1 VHELY
6 TWPLKINGNWHSAPL
21 TAPLVVIH
29 FEELVVVVAGV
40 VVVAVVVVVST
51 TIPIVVVVDSDV
63 VVVVV
68 NGVVVVV
75 GAAVVVGGLLQVCA
89 TADSLVLLQSS
100 PEQHLPTRLLQKAP
114 SARQA
119 VYWQ

>member
-1 VHELY
+1 M
-6 TWPLKINGNWHSAPL
+6 NGNWHSAPL
-21 TAPLVVIH
+21 TAPLVVMH
-29 FEELVVVVAGV
+29 VEELDVVF
-40 VVVAVVVVVST
+40 AVVVVVST
-51 TIPIVVVVDSDV
+51 TIPMVVVVDSV

-68 NGVVVVV
+68 VVVVV

>member
-1 VHELY
+1 
-6 TWPLKINGNWHSAPL
+6 LKKNGNRHS
-21 TAPLVVIH
+21 APLVVIH
-29 FEELVVVVAGV
+29 FAELGV
-40 VVVAVVVVVST
+40 FVVAVVVVVVVCT
-51 TIPIVVVVDSDV
+51 TIPIVVVVDSA
-63 VVVVV
+63 VVVV

-75 GAAVVVGGLLQVCA
+75 VVGAAVVVVVGVVGGLLHVCA

-114 SARQA
+114 SVRQV

>member
-1 VHELY
+1 LY
-6 TWPLKINGNWHSAPL
+6 TWPLKIKGNWHSAPL

-29 FEELVVVVAGV
+29 FEELVVVVVAGV
-40 VVVAVVVVVST
+40 VVVAVVVVVVST

-63 VVVVV
+63 VVVV

-75 GAAVVVGGLLQVCA
+75 GAAVVVVGLLQVCA

>member
-1 VHELY
+1 M
-6 TWPLKINGNWHSAPL
+6 NGNWHSAPL
-21 TAPLVVIH
+21 TAPLVVMH
-29 FEELVVVVAGV
+29 VEELD

-51 TIPIVVVVDSDV
+51 AIVVVVDSVVAV
-63 VVVVV
+63 VV
-68 NGVVVVV
+68 VVVVV

>member
-1 VHELY
+1 M
-6 TWPLKINGNWHSAPL
+6 
-21 TAPLVVIH
+21 H
-29 FEELVVVVAGV
+29 FDELVVV
-40 VVVAVVVVVST
+40 VVVVVST
-51 TIPIVVVVDSDV
+51 TISIGVVVVS
-63 VVVVV
+63 VVVV

-75 GAAVVVGGLLQVCA
+75 GATVVVVVGLLQVCA
-89 TADSLVLLQSS
+89 TAVALVLLQSR

>member
-1 VHELY
+1 
-6 TWPLKINGNWHSAPL
+6 LKKNGNWHSAPL
-21 TAPLVVIH
+21 VVIH
-29 FEELVVVVAGV
+29 FSELGV
-40 VVVAVVVVVST
+40 VVVLLIVVVVVCT

-63 VVVVV
+63 VVV

-75 GAAVVVGGLLQVCA
+75 LVGAAVVVVVCVVGVVGGLLHVCA
-89 TADSLVLLQSS
+89 SADSLVLLQSS

-114 SARQA
+114 SVRQV

>member
-1 VHELY
+1 M
-6 TWPLKINGNWHSAPL
+6 NGNWHSAPL
-21 TAPLVVIH
+21 TAPLVVMH
-29 FEELVVVVAGV
+29 VEELDVV
-40 VVVAVVVVVST
+40 VVVAVVST
-51 TIPIVVVVDSDV
+51 TIVVVVDSVV

>member
-1 VHELY
+1 M
-6 TWPLKINGNWHSAPL
+6 NGNWHSAPL
-21 TAPLVVIH
+21 TAPLVVMH
-29 FEELVVVVAGV
+29 VEELDV

-51 TIPIVVVVDSDV
+51 TIPMVVVVDSV

-68 NGVVVVV
+68 VVVVV

-100 PEQHLPTRLLQKAP
+100 PEQHLPTRF
-114 SARQA
+114 
-119 VYWQ
+119 

>member
-1 VHELY
+1 M
-6 TWPLKINGNWHSAPL
+6 NGNWHSAPL
-21 TAPLVVIH
+21 TAPLVVMH
-29 FEELVVVVAGV
+29 VEELDV

-51 TIPIVVVVDSDV
+51 TIPMVVVVDSVVAV
-63 VVVVV
+63 VV
-68 NGVVVVV
+68 VVVVV

>member
-1 VHELY
+1 M
-6 TWPLKINGNWHSAPL
+6 NGNWHSAPL
-21 TAPLVVIH
+21 TAPLVVMH
-29 FEELVVVVAGV
+29 VEELL
-40 VVVAVVVVVST
+40 VVAVVVVVAVVST
-51 TIPIVVVVDSDV
+51 TIVVVVDSV
-63 VVVVV
+63 VVVV
-68 NGVVVVV
+68 VVVVV

>member
-1 VHELY
+1 M
-6 TWPLKINGNWHSAPL
+6 NGNWHSAPL
-21 TAPLVVIH
+21 TAPLVVMH
-29 FEELVVVVAGV
+29 VEELDV

-51 TIPIVVVVDSDV
+51 TIPMVVVVDSV
-63 VVVVV
+63 VA
-68 NGVVVVV
+68 VVVVV

>member
-1 VHELY
+1 M
-6 TWPLKINGNWHSAPL
+6 NGNWHSAPL
-21 TAPLVVIH
+21 TAPLVVMH
-29 FEELVVVVAGV
+29 VEELD

-51 TIPIVVVVDSDV
+51 TIPIVVVVDSVVAV

-68 NGVVVVV
+68 VVVVV

>member
-1 VHELY
+1 M
-6 TWPLKINGNWHSAPL
+6 NGNWHSAPL
-21 TAPLVVIH
+21 TAPLVVMH
-29 FEELVVVVAGV
+29 DEGLL

-51 TIPIVVVVDSDV
+51 TIPIVVVVDSVVAV
-63 VVVVV
+63 VVVV
-68 NGVVVVV
+68 GV

>member
-1 VHELY
+1 VVHSLY
-6 TWPLKINGNWHSAPL
+6 TWPLKKNGNRHSAPL
-21 TAPLVVIH
+21 VVMH
-29 FEELVVVVAGV
+29 FEELVVVVPV
-40 VVVAVVVVVST
+40 VVVAVVVVVCT

-63 VVVVV
+63 VVV
-68 NGVVVVV
+68 NGVVVVVV
-75 GAAVVVGGLLQVCA
+75 GAAVVVVVGGLLHVCA

-114 SARQA
+114 SARQV

>member
-1 VHELY
+1 MHFGEL
-6 TWPLKINGNWHSAPL
+6 
-21 TAPLVVIH
+21 LV
-29 FEELVVVVAGV
+29 V

-51 TIPIVVVVDSDV
+51 TISIGVVVDSDV
-63 VVVVV
+63 VVVDGV
-68 NGVVVVV
+68 VVVVV
-75 GAAVVVGGLLQVCA
+75 GAVVVVVGLLQVCA
-89 TADSLVLLQSS
+89 TAVSLVLLQSR